1 MDSTGYIVS
10 KRLRREMRR
19 NGMAQK
25 FCSFCGRSS
34 DKVEKLI
41 AGPGNVYICNEC
53 VELFHDIL
61 QSDQKLKPVATTKDK
76 RDIPTPSQIKSE
88 LDKYVIGQERVKRIL
103 SVAVYNHYKRVFFG
117 KDANDVE
124 IEKSN
129 IILIG
134 PTGSGKTLMA
144 RILARILDVPFA
156 IADATPLTEAGYV
169 GEDVENVLLRL
180 LEVTNFD
187 VERAQYGIIYIDEI
201 DKIARKSPNPS
212 ITRDV
217 SGEGV
222 QKGLLKI
229 VEGTVANVPPQGGRK
244 HPYQEFIKID
254 TTNIL
259 FIVGGAFDSLDEI
272 VKRRIEGSTMGFN
285 APVKSKEELR
295 LGEILRHV
303 TPDDLVEYG
312 LMPEFIGRF
321 PVIGTLEDLSI
332 EDLVRIL
339 REPKNAVLKQYK
351 KLFEIDGVNLEIS
364 EDALYAIAKE
374 ALRRGTGARAL
385 KSVFEEVMIDIMFD
399 IPDLKAVDKV
409 IITED
414 CVTKRE
420 RPQIFLKE
428 SA

>member
-1 MDSTGYIVS
+1 
-10 KRLRREMRR
+10 
-19 NGMAQK
+19 MAQK

-41 AGPGNVYICNEC
+41 AGPGNVYICSEC

-61 QSDQKLKPVATTKDK
+61 QSDKKLKPMAVSSKDK

-88 LDKYVIGQERVKRIL
+88 LDKYVIGQERVKKIL

-117 KDANDVE
+117 KDTSDVE

-169 GEDVENVLLRL
+169 GEDVENVVLRL

-187 VERAQYGIIYIDEI
+187 IERAQYGIIYIDEI

-229 VEGTVANVPPQGGRK
+229 VEGTIANVPPQGGRK
-244 HPYQEFIKID
+244 HPYQEFIKVD

-259 FIVGGAFDSLDEI
+259 FVVGGAFNGLEEI
-272 VKRRIEGSTMGFN
+272 IKRRIEGSTMGFN
-285 APVKSKEELR
+285 APVKSKEEMR
-295 LGEILRHV
+295 LGDILKYV

-312 LMPEFIGRF
+312 LMPEFVGRF
-321 PVIGTLEDLSI
+321 PVIGTLDDLSI
-332 EDLVRIL
+332 EDLIRIL
-339 REPKNAVLKQYK
+339 KEPKNAVLKQYK
-351 KLFEIDGVNLEIS
+351 KLFEIDGVSLEIT
-364 EDALYAIAKE
+364 EEALYAIAKE

-399 IPDLKAVDKV
+399 IPDLKAVEKV

-414 CVTKRE
+414 CVTKKE
-420 RPQIFLKE
+420 KPQVFMKE

>member
-1 MDSTGYIVS
+1 
-10 KRLRREMRR
+10 
-19 NGMAQK
+19 MAQK

-88 LDKYVIGQERVKRIL
+88 LDKYVIGQERVKKIL
-103 SVAVYNHYKRVFFG
+103 SVAVYNHYMRVFFG

>member
-1 MDSTGYIVS
+1 
-10 KRLRREMRR
+10 
-19 NGMAQK
+19 MAQK
-25 FCSFCGRSS
+25 FCSFCGRAA

-41 AGPGNVYICNEC
+41 AGPGNVYICSEC

-61 QSDQKLKPVATTKDK
+61 QSDKKIKPTGVGTRERKEL
-76 RDIPTPSQIKSE
+76 PTPSKIKSE
-88 LDKYVIGQERVKRIL
+88 LDKYVIGQDKVKKIL

-117 KDANDVE
+117 KDTSDVE

-169 GEDVENVLLRL
+169 GEDVENVILRL

-229 VEGTVANVPPQGGRK
+229 VEGTIANVPPQGGRK
-244 HPYQEFIKID
+244 HPYQEFIKVD

-259 FIVGGAFDSLDEI
+259 FIVGGAFDGLEEI
-272 VKRRIEGSTMGFN
+272 IKRRIEGSTIGFN
-285 APVKSKEELR
+285 APVKSKEQMR
-295 LGEILRHV
+295 LGDILKHV
-303 TPDDLVEYG
+303 TPDDLVQYG

-321 PVIGTLEDLSI
+321 PVIGTLSDLSV

-339 REPKNAVLKQYK
+339 KEPKNAVLKQYK
-351 KLFEIDGVNLEIS
+351 KLFEIDGVELEI
-364 EDALYAIAKE
+364 EEEALYAIAKE

-399 IPDLKAVDKV
+399 IPDLKAVEKV
-409 IITED
+409 IITEE

-420 RPQIFLKE
+420 RPKIYMKE

>member
-1 MDSTGYIVS
+1 
-10 KRLRREMRR
+10 
-19 NGMAQK
+19 MAQK